1 MTISIRW
8 TDEEVESLIRM
19 VEGHTPLPELCRG
32 LGRTRE
38 EVEAEAFQLAISVA
52 LEKSQT
58 EGQSMFSIAA

>member
-1 MTISIRW
+1 MAISIRW

-19 VEGHTPLPELCRG
+19 IEGRTPLPELCRR

-38 EVEAEAFQLAISVA
+38 EVEVEAFQLAISVA

-58 EGQSMFSIAA
+58 EGQFMSSIAA